1 MPPYEIFMFR
11 ISQIK
16 TKHMNIHATCLYDLD
31 NYCAVRL
38 LQVFEFWMYVTTKQ
52 RFVIHFLLLFSLNYN
67 VFFYLSV
74 LLYL

>member
-11 ISQIK
+11 ISQTK
-16 TKHMNIHATCLYDLD
+16 TKHMNIRATCLYNLD
-31 NYCAVRL
+31 NYCSVRL

-52 RFVIHFLLLFSLNYN
+52 RLVIHFLFLFSLNYN

>member
-1 MPPYEIFMFR
+1 MPLYEIFMFR
-11 ISQIK
+11 ISQTK
-16 TKHMNIHATCLYDLD
+16 TKHMNIHSTCLYDLD
-31 NYCAVRL
+31 NYCSVRL